1 MDGRLRA
8 RERERETERGG
19 SYAMESPRGTS
30 KAWHHGE
37 TSKNF
42 RSQRFQTRGILLCAR
57 TWLRSSAT
65 ELTSSTRESGAP
77 SAQRMR
83 NMTECD
89 ANVGVDVDDGETLAV
104 ERFFV
109 SLRGREAGES
119 TFFLSR
125 SGFLFRFFATRS
137 TKKTLERC
145 EPASRCRGHNLS
157 RSSRAAASAA
167 RPGGHLP
174 TLLARGEPS
183 SLPPFSLPPPPQ
195 PHPQPLLS
203 SLSPQPS
210 SSARPPSAR

>member
-1 MDGRLRA
+1 
-8 RERERETERGG
+8 
-19 SYAMESPRGTS
+19 MESPRGTS

-89 ANVGVDVDDGETLAV
+89 ANVDVGVDDGETLAV

-109 SLRGREAGES
+109 SLRGREPQRGS
-119 TFFLSR
+119 PLFFSLDLVFS
-125 SGFLFRFFATRS
+125 FA
-137 TKKTLERC
+137 
-145 EPASRCRGHNLS
+145 
-157 RSSRAAASAA
+157 
-167 RPGGHLP
+167 
-174 TLLARGEPS
+174 S
-183 SLPPFSLPPPPQ
+183 SLRAQLKK
-195 PHPQPLLS
+195 H
-203 SLSPQPS
+203 
-210 SSARPPSAR
+210 